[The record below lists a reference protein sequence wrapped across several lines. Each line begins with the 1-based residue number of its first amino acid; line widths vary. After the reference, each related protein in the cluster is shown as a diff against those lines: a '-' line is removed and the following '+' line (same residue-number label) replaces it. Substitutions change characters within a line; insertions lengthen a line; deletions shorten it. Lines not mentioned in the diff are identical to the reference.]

1 MSGNVLSEGWWQRQ
15 NGAWICNLYA
25 LTKSQDEIRR
35 LIEVAVD
42 HTGNLPSLLSIFL
55 NTAVSVVHVADG
67 RRALSKYRSRT
78 CESAFTNITGL

>member
-1 MSGNVLSEGWWQRQ
+1 VSGNVLGEGWWQRQ
-15 NGAWICNLYA
+15 NGAGICNLYA

-42 HTGNLPSLLSIFL
+42 HTGNLPSLLSIVL

>member
-1 MSGNVLSEGWWQRQ
+1 MSGNVLGEGWWQRQ
-15 NGAWICNLYA
+15 NGAGICNLYA

-78 CESAFTNITGL
+78 CESAFTTITGL